1 MALSLFAK
9 SFINLVN
16 RSAAEEIIML
26 NLSEELY
33 TNPTC
38 YNSKSVY
45 LLQYYLDDTA
55 SKTYATII
63 TAKNPPISNK
73 IFKERRKT
81 LRNKYKIRMKKALQ
95 TLNADTSEKQLEKIN
110 IVSEVKN
117 ISQIPIEKSM
127 DIFIETPMKKYSN
140 EELLELPGEI
150 ALSGGKIIMKRS
162 FIHKR

>member
-63 TAKNPPISNK
+63 TAKTRQSVIK
-73 IFKERRKT
+73 YLKKE
-81 LRNKYKIRMKKALQ
+81 
-95 TLNADTSEKQLEKIN
+95 EKLLGTN
-110 IVSEVKN
+110 IK
-117 ISQIPIEKSM
+117 
-127 DIFIETPMKKYSN
+127 
-140 EELLELPGEI
+140 
-150 ALSGGKIIMKRS
+150 
-162 FIHKR
+162 